1 MNSMLEDVLAREG
14 SAPAFEDSRVDA
26 ELEEMLSKMRTNIKI
41 IGLGGGGCNT
51 IGRVY
56 NEGIVGAELYACN
69 TDAQHLLHIAS
80 PKKVLLGRR
89 ITKGLGAGALPQ
101 IGEEAAREAE
111 EELRAIVQGADIV
124 FVTCGLGGGTGTGSC
139 GYVARLAK
147 EMGAL
152 TIAVVTLP
160 FRGEGKLRMES
171 AEWGLER
178 LRDAADTVITIP
190 NDKLLDLVPRQ
201 SLNLAFKFADEV
213 LMRSIKGLTEIITK
227 PGLVNLDFNDVK
239 TIMKGGGVAM
249 IGLGESQAV
258 GDNRAVEAIEE
269 AINSPLLE
277 VDVST
282 AHGVLI
288 NVTGGND
295 MTISGAERVREGVQ
309 PRLPESPTQT
319 MGVGAED
326 AELERILASLRTNI
340 KIVGIGGGGCNT
352 IDRLVESGIVGAEL
366 FAANTDAQHL
376 LIIRSPH
383 KLLLGRRVTRGLGAG
398 ALPQVGEESA
408 REAADELRSVV
419 QGADM
424 VFITCGLGGGTG
436 TGGAPVL
443 AQLSKEAGALTIAI
457 CTFPFRAEGAIRAEN
472 AEYGLEKLRNFADTV
487 VVIPNDKLLELVP
500 RLALNAAFKVA
511 DDVLMR
517 AIKGITEIITKPGLV
532 NLDFNDIKTIMKG
545 GGVAMIGLGESDRDN
560 RSEEAIE
567 EAINSPLID
576 VDISAATGALV
587 NVTGGNDMSVAEA
600 EKLAESGQGRL
611 D

>member
-1 MNSMLEDVLAREG
+1 M
-14 SAPAFEDSRVDA
+14 SR
-26 ELEEMLSKMRTNIKI
+26 
-41 IGLGGGGCNT
+41 
-51 IGRVY
+51 
-56 NEGIVGAELYACN
+56 
-69 TDAQHLLHIAS
+69 LLHSLPRAAG
-80 PKKVLLGRR
+80 GR
-89 ITKGLGAGALPQ
+89 KM
-101 IGEEAAREAE
+101 
-111 EELRAIVQGADIV
+111 D
-124 FVTCGLGGGTGTGSC
+124 
-139 GYVARLAK
+139 
-147 EMGAL
+147 
-152 TIAVVTLP
+152 
-160 FRGEGKLRMES
+160 
-171 AEWGLER
+171 
-178 LRDAADTVITIP
+178 
-190 NDKLLDLVPRQ
+190 
-201 SLNLAFKFADEV
+201 
-213 LMRSIKGLTEIITK
+213 SI
-227 PGLVNLDFNDVK
+227 
-239 TIMKGGGVAM
+239 
-249 IGLGESQAV
+249 
-258 GDNRAVEAIEE
+258 
-269 AINSPLLE
+269 
-277 VDVST
+277 
-282 AHGVLI
+282 
-288 NVTGGND
+288 
-295 MTISGAERVREGVQ
+295 VREVVSRSGVQ

-326 AELERILASLRTNI
+326 AELERILASRRTNI

-398 ALPQVGEESA
+398 APPQGGEESA

-472 AEYGLEKLRNFADTV
+472 AEYGLEKLRSFADTV

-517 AIKGITEIITKPGLV
+517 AIKGITEVITKPGLV

-545 GGVAMIGLGESDRDN
+545 GGVAMIGLGESDTDR
-560 RSEEAIE
+560 RAEEAIE

-576 VDISAATGALV
+576 VEISGATGALI
-587 NVTGGNDMSVAEA
+587 NVTGGTDMTVSEAERVAEVVHA
-600 EKLAESGQGRL
+600 RISPSARIIWGAAVDPSLQHRLRVMLILTAVKSKPICGPGEAIRGREAGV
-611 D
+611 DVVR